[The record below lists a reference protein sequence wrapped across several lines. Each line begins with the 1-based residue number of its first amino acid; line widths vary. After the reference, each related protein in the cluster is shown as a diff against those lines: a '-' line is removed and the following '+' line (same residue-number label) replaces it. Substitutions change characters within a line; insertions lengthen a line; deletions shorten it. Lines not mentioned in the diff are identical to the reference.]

1 MRGLI
6 SAVLKADPEV
16 EVVGQAGN
24 AMEARAAIKQLNP
37 DVVTLDIEMPEMNG
51 LEFRKDHATAADAGH
66 HGLVPDA
73 PRRGCLARR
82 A

>member
-1 MRGLI
+1 MSALARVLVVDDSPTMRGLI

-51 LEFRKDHATAADAGH
+51 LEFLERSCACG
-66 HGLVPDA
+66 PC
-73 PRRGCLARR
+73 R
-82 A
+82 